1 MSNRIR
7 KLKSKAMYAPGTVN
21 NGFSSGGQGSNI
33 LSRKYKSNNRLHTIN
48 YSGKGPHLTMTNRG
62 VVNQTC
68 CANTTTVSKPV
79 IHYSYRTYMQKKYK
93 GCYDIPGGSKCDI
106 SSNSIYKRISDIGN
120 GGGSEFYLENKKG
133 KVLLAEEQACG
144 KKKVDVNDG
153 VISCPKNCNNGIILD
168 ATRLP
173 ADFVK
178 NNNISIGKLHQ
189 KSYAQLMAEKKP
201 TVTKTL
207 PFNYASMHIMR
218 KKARRTCG
226 NQKYESA
233 PAKINLA
240 KHA

>member
-7 KLKSKAMYAPGTVN
+7 KMKSKAMQAPGTTN

-48 YSGKGPHLTMTNRG
+48 YSGQGPRLTMTNRG

-79 IHYSYRTYMQKKYK
+79 VHYSYRTYMQKKYK
-93 GCYDIPGGSKCDI
+93 GCYDISGGSKCDI
-106 SSNSIYKRISDIGN
+106 GDNAIYKRISDIGR

-133 KVLLAEEQACG
+133 KVLLAENQACSAG
-144 KKKVDVNDG
+144 SPTKINTK
-153 VISCPKNCNNGIILD
+153 ISCPKDCNNGIIVD
-168 ATRLP
+168 AGRIKS
-173 ADFVK
+173 DFVK
-178 NNNISIGKLHQ
+178 NSNISIGKLHQ
-189 KSYAQLMAEKKP
+189 KSYSQLMAEKKP

-207 PFNYASMHIMR
+207 PFNYASMHTMI

-233 PAKINLA
+233 PAKINLQ
-240 KHA
+240 KHV

>member
-7 KLKSKAMYAPGTVN
+7 KMKSKAMYAPGTTN

-33 LSRKYKSNNRLHTIN
+33 ILKKYNLQKRLHTIN
-48 YSGKGPHLTMTNRG
+48 YSGSGPHLTMTNKG
-62 VVNQTC
+62 VVNQSC
-68 CANTTTVSKPV
+68 CANDTVSKPV
-79 IHYSYRTYMQKKYK
+79 VHYSYRTYMQKKYK
-93 GCYDIPGGSKCDI
+93 GCYDIKGGSKCDVDD
-106 SSNSIYKRISDIGN
+106 NTIYKRIPDIGK

-144 KKKVDVNDG
+144 KAKVENKVG
-153 VISCPKNCNNGIILD
+153 VITCPKACNHEIIID
-168 ATRLP
+168 ATRILP
-173 ADFVK
+173 GFVK

-201 TVTKTL
+201 TITKPL
-207 PFNYASMHIMR
+207 PFNYASMHTMR

-226 NQKYESA
+226 NQNYEST
-233 PAKINLA
+233 PAKINLP